1 MPSSSGARPPAKLDP
16 PELGGGEARLRLRVG
31 GEVREASFGC
41 GDAPLAANPDAAFV
55 AGLPVAMGLASSLA
69 VPAGVSAGLLHASGR
84 VQEML
89 TIWNPALRPVEV
101 LPEPAAASGEAVAG
115 KRRGTAA
122 FFTCGVDSF
131 YTVLKR
137 REEIDAVVYAHGL
150 DLPCDDP
157 KRELVSAAF
166 REAAA
171 QLGLE
176 AIELETDV
184 RTFSDPVCDWER
196 IYTSAALATIG
207 HLLADRF
214 ERVLIP
220 ATHSYRDLHPTGSHP
235 LLDPLYSSERL
246 RIEHVDAVSRVT
258 KLEYLVG
265 SELAMGSLR
274 VCFQHGGDGLNCGQC
289 PKCVRTMVGLRA
301 IGAAGRCKTL
311 PSEFSLREMSSGK
324 VKSRRSLT
332 FVKENLVAV
341 EARGTDPD
349 LAVALRRLVA
359 RGARTEAWEKTAMLS
374 RSARWAARAKL
385 GGIKRRFG
393 SR

>member
-1 MPSSSGARPPAKLDP
+1 VSRPQARLDP
-16 PELGGGEARLRLRVG
+16 PEVRDGSARVRLRLG
-31 GEVREASFGC
+31 DEVREASFGC
-41 GDAPLAANPDAAFV
+41 GDVPPAANPDAAFV
-55 AGLPVAMGLASSLA
+55 AGLPVAMGLASSLE
-69 VPAGVSAGLLHASGR
+69 VPAGVSPGLLRASR
-84 VQEML
+84 TIQEML
-89 TIWNPALRPVEV
+89 AIWNPALRPVEV
-101 LPEPAAASGEAVAG
+101 LAEPVDPPLAGDPSAGAA
-115 KRRGTAA
+115 RGTAA

-131 YTVLKR
+131 YTVLRR

-150 DLPCDDP
+150 DLPVDDP
-157 KRELVSAAF
+157 KREVVSSAF
-166 REAAA
+166 RDAAS

-265 SELAMGSLR
+265 SELAMSSLR
-274 VCFQHGGDGLNCGQC
+274 VCFQHGGDGLNCGRC

-301 IGAAGRCKTL
+301 IGAAGRCRTL
-311 PSEFSLREMSSGK
+311 PAEFSLREMSSGK

-332 FVKENLVAV
+332 FVKENLAAV

-359 RGARTEAWEKTAMLS
+359 RGARTEAWEKTVLLS
-374 RSARWAARAKL
+374 RSARWAARTKL
-385 GGIKRRFG
+385 GGIRRRLG
-393 SR
+393 RD

>member
-1 MPSSSGARPPAKLDP
+1 MSRPQARLDP
-16 PELGGGEARLRLRVG
+16 PEVRDGSAWLRLRLG
-31 GEVREASFGC
+31 DEVREAAFGC
-41 GDAPLAANPDAAFV
+41 GDVPLAANPDAAFV

-69 VPAGVSAGLLHASGR
+69 VPAGVSPGLLRASQT

-89 TIWNPALRPVEV
+89 AIWNPALRPVEV
-101 LPEPAAASGEAVAG
+101 TAEPGDPRRAGGANASGA
-115 KRRGTAA
+115 RGTAA

-131 YTVLKR
+131 YTVLRR
-137 REEIDAVVYAHGL
+137 REEIDAVIYAHGL
-150 DLPCDDP
+150 DLAADDP
-157 KRELVSAAF
+157 KRELVSATF
-166 REAAA
+166 RKAAA

-184 RTFSDPVCDWER
+184 RALSDPVCDWER

-214 ERVLIP
+214 DRVLIP

-258 KLEYLVG
+258 KLELLVE
-265 SELAMGSLR
+265 SELAMSSLR
-274 VCFQHGGDGLNCGQC
+274 VCFRHGGEGLNCGQC

-301 IGAAGRCKTL
+301 IGAAGCCRTL
-311 PSEFSLREMSSGK
+311 PAEFSLREMSSGK

-332 FVKENLVAV
+332 FVRENLAAV

-359 RGARTEAWEKTAMLS
+359 RGARTEAWEKTGLLS

-385 GGIKRRFG
+385 DGVRRRLG
-393 SR
+393 RG

>member
-1 MPSSSGARPPAKLDP
+1 VSRPQARLDP
-16 PELGGGEARLRLRVG
+16 PEVRDGSARVRLRLG
-31 GEVREASFGC
+31 DEVREAAFGC
-41 GDAPLAANPDAAFV
+41 RDVPLAANPDAAFV
-55 AGLPVAMGLASSLA
+55 AALPVAMGLASSLD
-69 VPAGVSAGLLHASGR
+69 VPAGVSPGLLRASR
-84 VQEML
+84 TIQEML

-101 LPEPAAASGEAVAG
+101 PAELKAG
-115 KRRGTAA
+115 GGDSARDRGLGTAA

-131 YTVLKR
+131 YTVLRR

-150 DLPCDDP
+150 DLPADDP
-157 KRELVSAAF
+157 KRELVSATF

-196 IYTSAALATIG
+196 IYTGAALATIG
-207 HLLADRF
+207 HLLAGRF
-214 ERVLIP
+214 GRVLVP

-265 SELAMGSLR
+265 SELAMSSLR
-274 VCFQHGGDGLNCGQC
+274 VCFQHGGERLNCGEC

-301 IGAAGRCKTL
+301 IGAAGRCGTL
-311 PSEFSLREMSSGK
+311 PAEFSLREMSSGK

-332 FVKENLVAV
+332 FVKENLAAV

-349 LAVALRRLVA
+349 LALALRRLVA
-359 RGARTEAWEKTAMLS
+359 RGARTEAREKTVLLS

-385 GGIKRRFG
+385 GGIRRG
-393 SR
+393 LGRA

>member
-1 MPSSSGARPPAKLDP
+1 VIRPQARLDP
-16 PELGGGEARLRLRVG
+16 PEVRDGSARVRLRLG
-31 GEVREASFGC
+31 DEVREAAFGC
-41 GDAPLAANPDAAFV
+41 RDVPLAANPDAAFV
-55 AGLPVAMGLASSLA
+55 AGLPVAMGLASSLEI
-69 VPAGVSAGLLHASGR
+69 PAGISPGLLRASR
-84 VQEML
+84 TIQEML
-89 TIWNPALRPVEV
+89 AIWNPALRPVEV
-101 LPEPAAASGEAVAG
+101 LAEPAAGDSDSAPGEG
-115 KRRGTAA
+115 RGTAA

-131 YTVLKR
+131 YTVLRR

-150 DLPCDDP
+150 DLPADDP
-157 KRELVSAAF
+157 KRELVSATF

-171 QLGLE
+171 KLGLE

-207 HLLADRF
+207 HLLAGRF
-214 ERVLIP
+214 GRVLIP

-265 SELAMGSLR
+265 SELAMSSLR
-274 VCFQHGGDGLNCGQC
+274 VCFQHGGEGLNCGRC

-301 IGAAGRCKTL
+301 IGAAGRCGTL
-311 PSEFSLREMSSGK
+311 PGEFSLREMSSGK
-324 VKSRRSLT
+324 VRSRRSLT
-332 FVKENLVAV
+332 FVKENLAAV

-359 RGARTEAWEKTAMLS
+359 RGARTEAWEKTVLLS

-385 GGIKRRFG
+385 GGIRRRLG
-393 SR
+393 RG